1 MSGFINALI
10 QTEPHQD
17 IQHRNPMNNDRSAT
31 QRLRSS
37 QRQIAECPVKT
48 RIKKVDEDPINWF
61 KRLIAE
67 NVVGRAS
74 GTKNPKDSARG
85 KYNRRKQ
92 SLAHALHQMQIAIDD
107 LTEQKGTLYK
117 RDEVETLK
125 AAIDELIEK
134 TGLIA
139 PNQEPPSKEELD
151 GFMDMLTNAKPCVP
165 PSREQMES
173 LFSELGLTYVP
184 DEDDAEDQDGAPAA

>member
-1 MSGFINALI
+1 M
-10 QTEPHQD
+10 
-17 IQHRNPMNNDRSAT
+17 
-31 QRLRSS
+31 
-37 QRQIAECPVKT
+37 
-48 RIKKVDEDPINWF
+48 DEDPIDMF
-61 KRLIAE
+61 KPLIAE
-67 NVVGRAS
+67 NAVGRAG
-74 GTKNPKDSARG
+74 GTKNPKRSARG

-107 LTEQKGTLYK
+107 LTEKEGTLYK

-139 PNQEPPSKEELD
+139 PNQELPSQEELD
-151 GFMDMLTNAKPCVP
+151 RFMDMLTNAKPWVP

-173 LFSELGLTYVP
+173 LLSQLGLTYVP
-184 DEDDAEDQDGAPAA
+184 DEDEDDAGGQDGAPAA

>member
-1 MSGFINALI
+1 MDE
-10 QTEPHQD
+10 EPID
-17 IQHRNPMNNDRSAT
+17 M
-31 QRLRSS
+31 
-37 QRQIAECPVKT
+37 
-48 RIKKVDEDPINWF
+48 F

-67 NVVGRAS
+67 NAVGPAG
-74 GTKNPKDSARG
+74 GTKNPKGSARG

-117 RDEVETLK
+117 RNEVETLK

-139 PNQEPPSKEELD
+139 PDQEPPSQEELD
-151 GFMDMLTNAKPCVP
+151 GFMDMLTNAKPWVP
-165 PSREQMES
+165 PSREQMNS
-173 LFSELGLTYVP
+173 LFAELGLTYVP
-184 DEDDAEDQDGAPAA
+184 DEDEDDAGDQDGAPTA